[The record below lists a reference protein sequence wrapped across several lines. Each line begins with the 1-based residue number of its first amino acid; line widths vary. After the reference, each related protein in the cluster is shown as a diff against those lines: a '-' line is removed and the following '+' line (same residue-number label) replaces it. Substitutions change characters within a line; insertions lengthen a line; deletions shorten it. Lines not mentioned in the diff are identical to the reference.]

1 MLRPHKTGIFRKAC
15 LTGET
20 INISCFSDDAGC
32 IDITDS
38 FYGRQCL
45 GNRLQLFLN
54 RFVVLF
60 HLFLQQAD
68 GTHWNRKHLFRRIG
82 NDLRRTVR
90 AFGSTL
96 NNIRYF
102 IGILKSIISEF
113 NASWKSIL
121 SELRS
126 IHILCTS
133 SEFVTYIISWFKRFC
148 NDCYVCFMIKCYTLI
163 NLLIW
168 VWN

>member
-1 MLRPHKTGIFRKAC
+1 MFVFSFKGAWLMLRPHKTGIFRKAC

-20 INISCFSDDAGC
+20 INISCFSDDASC

-45 GNRLQLFLN
+45 GNRLQLFFN

-60 HLFLQQAD
+60 HLFLQQQIY
-68 GTHWNRKHLFRRIG
+68 FCS
-82 NDLRRTVR
+82 VR
-90 AFGSTL
+90 STL
-96 NNIRYF
+96 FVYNINSVLSTY
-102 IGILKSIISEF
+102 ISEF
-113 NASWKSIL
+113 NAFLKSIL

-168 VWN
+168 VWK